1 MFMEVYLEPSQT
13 SKMELFFTSVKA
25 YFLNVL
31 NLIELRLRY
40 IFLQNS
46 SFREKTYNS
55 ENFWRKSIFLTMEQ
69 FIFEIMQ
76 CNGVITK
83 NEQRSLFKLV
93 SVKNVKTACVC
104 NVFFFYYF
112 KNYG

>member
-1 MFMEVYLEPSQT
+1 MW
-13 SKMELFFTSVKA
+13 K
-25 YFLNVL
+25 
-31 NLIELRLRY
+31 NLQLWKLG
-40 IFLQNS
+40 
-46 SFREKTYNS
+46 
-55 ENFWRKSIFLTMEQ
+55 RKSQKF
-69 FIFEIMQ
+69 FILEFEIMQ

-112 KNYG
+112 KNFGQNFFSRITLSYLIAKVGRKE

>member
-13 SKMELFFTSVKA
+13 SKMEFFFTSVKA

-69 FIFEIMQ
+69 FIFEIRNYAMQ
-76 CNGVITK
+76 WCHHKKWTK
-83 NEQRSLFKLV
+83 KFV
-93 SVKNVKTACVC
+93 
-104 NVFFFYYF
+104 
-112 KNYG
+112 

>member
-31 NLIELRLRY
+31 NLIELHLRY

-69 FIFEIMQ
+69 FIFEIRNYAMQ
-76 CNGVITK
+76 WCHHK
-83 NEQRSLFKLV
+83 K
-93 SVKNVKTACVC
+93 
-104 NVFFFYYF
+104 
-112 KNYG
+112 